1 MSFNL
6 TVHEPSKRHQKQN
19 KQNEKQQTSET
30 RRERCRA
37 SSVVATIPRRRS
49 PRPPIDRFPLHRNVV
64 VACTPGPVVIVVARA
79 RSKSHHPHAPQK
91 KKRLV
96 RERGAL
102 STASNARAESAFA
115 NMRSAWGIRLTV
127 HNSRKWVWTFACKA
141 QSREIDRSRFAP
153 SLCPRPLDARSIDGI
168 STLIECGRDLI
179 DGNARSRELIGGFC
193 GSGLDSDRWFDGVA
207 NRSRRLTHDE

>member
-1 MSFNL
+1 MN
-6 TVHEPSKRHQKQN
+6 RQN
-19 KQNEKQQTSET
+19 
-30 RRERCRA
+30 
-37 SSVVATIPRRRS
+37 ATKSRTNKTKNNKHPRRAGRDVARRPSSRPSPDADHPVPRS
-49 PRPPIDRFPLHRNVV
+49 IVFLSIGTSSPVPPVPSSSSSSR
-64 VACTPGPVVIVVARA
+64 ARA

-127 HNSRKWVWTFACKA
+127 HNSTKWVWTFACKA

-207 NRSRRLTHDE
+207 NRSRRLIHDE